1 MNMKY
6 FLLFFMISFLSCKKK
21 KPEQNIQFTI
31 DAVNNSISSGSDFPV
46 IVTLISAM
54 PSQGISID
62 LNTLNQITN
71 VVLPQGS
78 PYSTKNVKNSMIIS
92 NLPRQQWCLVTV
104 KVTSNNNA
112 NNSDTKSFTVI
123 YK

>member
-1 MNMKY
+1 
-6 FLLFFMISFLSCKKK
+6 MISFLSCKKK

>member
-112 NNSDTKSFTVI
+112 NNSDTKTFTVI